1 MKGHVFLQ
9 QYLKHP
15 RKVGALLP
23 SSGYLAEKMV
33 SDPAFGSA
41 KLIVEYGPGTG
52 VFTKKILEYR
62 NSDATVLLIEN
73 NLEFYSLL
81 KEKYQNEDNVIIV
94 NGSAEK
100 IDFYIESF
108 GLGKID
114 FVISGLPFASLPEP
128 VSHAILNNTR
138 RLLGPEG
145 RFITFQYTMLKKAY
159 IEQFFKNI
167 DIKREYRNFPP
178 AYVLSCSNDKLEV

>member
-15 RKVGALLP
+15 RNVGALLP
-23 SSGYLAEKMV
+23 SSSYLAEKMV
-33 SDPAFGSA
+33 SDPAFRSA
-41 KLIVEYGPGTG
+41 RLIVEYGPGTG
-52 VFTKKILEYR
+52 VFTKKILENR
-62 NSDATVLLIEN
+62 NPDATVLVIEN

-81 KEKYQNEDNVIIV
+81 KEKYKNEENLIIV

-100 IDFYIESF
+100 VDFYIEWH

-138 RLLGPEG
+138 KLLGSDG
-145 RFITFQYTMLKKAY
+145 HFITFQYTMLKKAY

-178 AYVLSCSNDKLEV
+178 AYVMSCSNDKQEV